1 MDLYLPQQL
10 QHYINAELTNAAHY
24 SAMADIAPSERE
36 RQAFLELAD
45 SDRQHAE
52 MFKEVYQKISGQD
65 YEGPIYQPNL
75 DSPYQIAL
83 RQMISNENHAFQE
96 YHNQYLRN
104 QNPAV
109 KNTCYQV
116 GANKSEHINK
126 LMHLMND

>member
-1 MDLYLPQQL
+1 M
-10 QHYINAELTNAAHY
+10 
-24 SAMADIAPSERE
+24 SAKGKL
-36 RQAFLELAD
+36 LELAD

-96 YHNQYLRN
+96 YHNPIFAKPKSRSQKYLLSGGR
-104 QNPAV
+104 
-109 KNTCYQV
+109 
-116 GANKSEHINK
+116 
-126 LMHLMND
+126 